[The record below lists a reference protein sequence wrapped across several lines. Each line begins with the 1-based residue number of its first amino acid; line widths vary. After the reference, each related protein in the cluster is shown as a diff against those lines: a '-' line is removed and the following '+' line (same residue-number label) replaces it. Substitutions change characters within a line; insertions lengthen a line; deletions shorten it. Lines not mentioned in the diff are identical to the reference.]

1 MLPIRKIYIDSRF
14 KSSDSASHSDFKID
28 LPISF
33 LMPEDTGFYIDDV
46 CIPHTWYP
54 IAERNNIIVFKFN
67 TQVYIAGV
75 PPGNYSTANL
85 GLAIAQAMNDALP
98 VTDRFESLYDA
109 KTNKLTIK
117 LINEFKP
124 ANVFQ
129 IHTDHFVEEIAPSVA
144 HRTINTMT
152 KNFTQKPLDNSDDVS
167 GYIDM
172 YPLRNI
178 YMTATGLGNF
188 NTMSVA
194 GDRNIVKKIPVTAE
208 HGQVI
213 FDQTVTGMD
222 YLDCSRQTLSRLDF
236 ALRDVY
242 GTVIDLNENHI
253 SFSIVFSR
261 VQDGS

>member
-1 MLPIRKIYIDSRF
+1 MLPIKKIYIDSRF
-14 KSSDSASHSDFKID
+14 KSSDSASHSDFKKD

-54 IAERNNIIVFKFN
+54 IAERNNIIVVKFN

-85 GLAIAQAMNDALP
+85 GLAIAQAMNDQLP
-98 VTDRFESLYDA
+98 VIDRFESLYDA

-129 IHTDHFVEEIAPSVA
+129 IYTDHFIEEIAPSFA
-144 HRTINTMT
+144 YRTINTMT

-178 YMTATGLGNF
+178 YMTASGLGNF

-194 GDRNIVKKIPVTAE
+194 GDRNIVKKIPVNAA
-208 HGQVI
+208 HGEVI

-222 YLDCSRQTLSRLDF
+222 YLDCSRQTLSRLGF